1 MGFPRLG
8 VCTDAVDAGPPRE
21 RTCPMGETSW
31 AFLLVGSFA
40 AAGAALALGTLA
52 AILRYHRTGLL
63 PGQETPVEVPRVRLI
78 AMWTRVAIGVVLTAI
93 GIWALMRAGLL

>member
-1 MGFPRLG
+1 
-8 VCTDAVDAGPPRE
+8 
-21 RTCPMGETSW
+21 MGETSW

-63 PGQETPVEVPRVRLI
+63 PGEDTPTEVPRSRLV
-78 AMWTRVAIGVVLTAI
+78 ALWTRVAIGVVLTAI
-93 GIWALMRAGLL
+93 GIWALVQAGLL